1 MLRKKI
7 IVRMRNENR
16 TWVMVKNRNMTNL
29 VRWTKNKSKKK
40 FMDTRVLRYFT
51 TIVLPWIIFL
61 YFLL

>member
-1 MLRKKI
+1 MRKKI
-7 IVRMRNENR
+7 IVWMRNENR